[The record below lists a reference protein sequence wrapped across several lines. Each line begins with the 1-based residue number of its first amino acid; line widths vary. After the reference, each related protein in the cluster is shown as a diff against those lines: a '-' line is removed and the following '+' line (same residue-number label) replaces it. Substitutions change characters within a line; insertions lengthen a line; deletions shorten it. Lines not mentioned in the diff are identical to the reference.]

1 MKKSEEINRS
11 TEVLDVAILEIISVA
26 SVVLKLSLISSR
38 D

>member
-11 TEVLDVAILEIISVA
+11 TEVLVVAILEIISVA